1 MPEDQD
7 PFNAALVEKHL
18 FHDTLGIFRVAYDD
32 QALQKDFE
40 PGQFANLA
48 LKPTP
53 EAIAAQVQAKATD
66 SAQSS
71 DADAPVRRRP
81 GRVKLVRR
89 AYSIASPPSEKRWL
103 EFYIVAVE
111 QGALTPRLF
120 DLEVGDRLFMDT
132 KIKGHFTLQEV
143 PGHKNLVAV
152 ATGTGLAPF
161 LAMYKQYKN
170 APGRFDKFIFV
181 HGVRFEQDLG
191 YREQLEQFA
200 KDDPRVVYLP
210 AVSRAPGDSDYT
222 GYRGR
227 VTTMFSDGTYE
238 KAIGGKLNPQTDHV
252 FLCGNPAMIDQL
264 EAELVERDGF
274 IVKTP
279 RQKDGNLHF
288 ERYW

>member
-1 MPEDQD
+1 MPADQD
-7 PFNAALVEKHL
+7 PLNAKVVERQL
-18 FHDTLGIFRVAYDD
+18 LHDTLGIFRIAYEGEGPK
-32 QALQKDFE
+32 KDFE

-48 LKPTP
+48 LMPPP
-53 EAIAAQVQAKATD
+53 EAVEAQAKAE
-66 SAQSS
+66 AEG
-71 DADAPVRRRP
+71 DAPKRRRP

-103 EFYIVAVE
+103 EFYIVAVDE
-111 QGALTPRLF
+111 GALTPRLF
-120 DLEVGDRLFMDT
+120 DLDVGDRLFMDT
-132 KIKGHFTLQEV
+132 KIKGHFTIKDV
-143 PGHKNLVAV
+143 PDGKNLVTV

-161 LAMYKQYKN
+161 LSMYKQYKDT
-170 APGRFDKFIFV
+170 PGRFNRFVFI
-181 HGVRFEQDLG
+181 HGVRVEEDLG
-191 YREQLEQFA
+191 YRDYFQQLA
-200 KDDPRVVYLP
+200 KDDPRIVYLP
-210 AVSRAPGDSDYT
+210 AVSRAPEDSGYA

-238 KAIGGKLNPQTDHV
+238 QATGAKLNPETDHV

-274 IVKTP
+274 TVKSP

>member
-1 MPEDQD
+1 MPADQD
-7 PFNAALVEKHL
+7 PLNAVVVEKQL
-18 FHDTLGIFRVAYDD
+18 FHDTLGIFRIAYEGEGPK
-32 QALQKDFE
+32 KDFE

-48 LKPTP
+48 LMPPP
-53 EAIAAQVQAKATD
+53 EVIAAQAKAEEEG
-66 SAQSS
+66 
-71 DADAPVRRRP
+71 DAPKRRRP

-103 EFYIVAVE
+103 EFYIVAVDE
-111 QGALTPRLF
+111 GALTPRLF
-120 DLEVGDRLFMDT
+120 DLEVGDRLFMDN
-132 KIKGHFTLQEV
+132 KIKGHFTLKDV
-143 PGHKNLVAV
+143 PDGKNLVTV

-161 LAMYKQYKN
+161 LSMYKQFKDT
-170 APGRFDKFIFV
+170 PGRFNKFVFI
-181 HGVRFEQDLG
+181 HGVRVEEDLG
-191 YREQLEQFA
+191 YREYLTQLA

-210 AVSRAPGDSDYT
+210 AVSRAPQGSDYD

-238 KAIGGKLNPQTDHV
+238 QATGNKLDPATDHV

-264 EAELVERDGF
+264 EKELVERDGF
-274 IVKTP
+274 VVKSP